1 MRKQNIN
8 GFHVC
13 LINNKPQFVAE
24 LDGLKKILI
33 AINAEKIINKDP
45 LISELS
51 HSHLAYPDGVGVSL
65 VVRRKGYK
73 THVYPGVEL
82 WLDLINAYYKKKSF
96 YLIGG
101 TQKVIDATVAK
112 LKNEFLG
119 IKILGYKNGYFNCIE
134 EVAEEV
140 IFHKPD
146 IILIAQGSPLQERNM
161 EKLFS
166 QHSALYMGLGGSFDI
181 YTGNKKRAPNIFR
194 KFGFEWL
201 YRLAKEPIRIKRQ
214 LALIKFGIK
223 LLFNKI

>member
-13 LINNKPQFVAE
+13 LIDSKPQFLAE
-24 LDGLKKILI
+24 LDCLKKILV

-65 VVRRKGYK
+65 AVRRKGYETK
-73 THVYPGVEL
+73 VYPGVEL

-96 YLIGG
+96 YLIGA

-112 LKNEFLG
+112 LKNEFAD
-119 IKILGYKNGYFNCIE
+119 IKILGYKNGYFNSIE

-140 IFHKPD
+140 LFYKPD
-146 IILIAQGSPLQERNM
+146 IIFIAQGSPLQEINM
-161 EKLFS
+161 KKLFS
-166 QHSALYMGLGGSFDI
+166 QHSALYMGLGGSFDV
-181 YTGNKKRAPNIFR
+181 YTGNKKRAPIIFR

-214 LALIKFGIK
+214 LALIKFGIQ